1 MAAGRRYSAITSRNI
16 EKKQANPKLNGKPKD
31 CRKRLDAMEERGEGG
46 GGGGG
51 VGGLQHG
58 SCRGFRCARPKIRQ
72 EMRREDEKKKEL
84 SAKIEVRRHNHTSL
98 G

>member
-1 MAAGRRYSAITSRNI
+1 MASRKIAGKDSTRWR
-16 EKKQANPKLNGKPKD
+16 KGGK
-31 CRKRLDAMEERGEGG
+31 EEEEEVGMGD
-46 GGGGG
+46 
-51 VGGLQHG
+51 GGLQHG

>member
-51 VGGLQHG
+51 GGLQHG